1 MLNDADL
8 ERYARQVIMPHVGED
23 GQEKLL
29 GAKVLVVGAGGLGAP
44 VIFYL
49 AAAGIGH
56 ITIIDDDMVS
66 RTDLNRQIIYRE
78 EDVGRAKAQLA
89 AKAAQAINTDIQI
102 SHLVT
107 RLTKGNVKNL
117 VTAHDVVVDCS
128 DNAATRYLLGDSAH
142 HYERTLVFG
151 GAVRMEG
158 QLAVFQSSVAGHAG
172 TACYRCVFPSM
183 PDAKQAP
190 GCSEAGILGP
200 VTGIVG
206 SLQALETVKLCMG
219 HDSGLT
225 GSLLLIEAGQTDFM
239 KIATAPRNDCSCCGN
254 KQAAG

>member
-89 AKAAQAINTDIQI
+89 AQAAHAINPDIQI

-107 RLTKGNVKNL
+107 RLTEGNVMNL

-128 DNAATRYLLGDSAH
+128 DNATTRYLLGDSAH
-142 HYERTLVFG
+142 HYKRTLVFG
-151 GAVRMEG
+151 GAV
-158 QLAVFQSSVAGHAG
+158 
-172 TACYRCVFPSM
+172 
-183 PDAKQAP
+183 
-190 GCSEAGILGP
+190 
-200 VTGIVG
+200 
-206 SLQALETVKLCMG
+206 
-219 HDSGLT
+219 
-225 GSLLLIEAGQTDFM
+225 LL
-239 KIATAPRNDCSCCGN
+239 
-254 KQAAG
+254 